1 MGVEDRWAE
10 LKLHLVLMQRHEGSQ
25 VKSTSL
31 LLSSVSASSF
41 PEGDVLKA
49 RIRSLPVS
57 SPGPLVEEEESFST
71 FIHVFALCIHI
82 KYCS

>member
-1 MGVEDRWAE
+1 MR
-10 LKLHLVLMQRHEGSQ
+10 RHEGSQ

-57 SPGPLVEEEESFST
+57 SAGPLAEEEEGFSM
-71 FIHVFALCIHI
+71 FIHVFALSVHV

>member
-1 MGVEDRWAE
+1 MR
-10 LKLHLVLMQRHEGSQ
+10 RHEGSQ

-57 SPGPLVEEEESFST
+57 SAGPLAEEEEEGFSM
-71 FIHVFALCIHI
+71 FIHVFALSVHV